1 MNTNRVNYSN
11 AILFLIAATAAM
23 LVIPPSGLAQSN
35 KPPEKLDALA
45 AAGDPAYGEE
55 IYHRVACAECHGEN
69 GQGSDGPPLLKL
81 KITFPDFVHWVRN
94 ASNGMDPQPP
104 AVVSDA
110 ELADI
115 YAFIGAS
122 PKAAN
127 SQPASPSK
135 TKSESSADSD
145 KPAKEEAA
153 TEGGNSKDDLENG
166 KKLFSNKGCDKCH
179 GPDGQGGAAMAKISP
194 LPDSVEGLIA
204 YVRKPTGKM
213 PASAANVISDKEL
226 GDIFAFLKAQP
237 KP

>member
-1 MNTNRVNYSN
+1 MNKNRANRFN
-11 AILFLIAATAAM
+11 AILFLVAAAAVM
-23 LVIPPSGLAQSN
+23 LVIPRSGRAQSS
-35 KPPEKLDALA
+35 KPPDNLDAIA
-45 AAGDPAYGEE
+45 AAGDAAYGEQV
-55 IYHRVACAECHGEN
+55 YHRVACAECHGEN

-135 TKSESSADSD
+135 TKSESSADSS
-145 KPAKEEAA
+145 KPEKEEGAA
-153 TEGGNSKDDLENG
+153 GGGDSKVQLENG
-166 KKLFSNKGCDKCH
+166 KKLFSNQGCDKCH
-179 GPDGQGGAAMAKISP
+179 GPDGQGGAAMTKISP

-226 GDIFAFLKAQP
+226 GDIYAFLKAQP